1 MFNMRII
8 ARIDIKNNFVIKG
21 INLEGLRK
29 VGDPY
34 ELITKYYEQ
43 GVNEIIIQDSV
54 ASLYGR
60 NNLFDFIKS
69 ITKEI
74 FIPITLGGG
83 IRSLSDIEKA
93 LKSGADKVAINSKAL
108 EDPNFI
114 KQASNEFGSSTI
126 VSSIEAKKISD
137 NLWEPYK
144 FCGRERTNI
153 NIVEWIKIIQENE
166 CGEILLTSIDHE
178 GTKQGFDLEM
188 INSLYEIIEKPII
201 ISGGCGSL
209 NHLKEVFKEYKDEAI
224 AIASVL
230 HYKILEIN
238 DIKSITNEKN
248 LHT

>member
-1 MFNMRII
+1 MRII

-21 INLEGLRK
+21 INFEGLRK

-43 GVNEIIIQDSV
+43 GIDEIIIQDSV

-60 NNLFDFIKS
+60 NNLFDFIKD

-83 IRSLSDIEKA
+83 IRSLLDIEKA
-93 LKSGADKVAINSKAL
+93 LKSGADKVAINTKAL
-108 EDPNFI
+108 EDSNFI
-114 KQASNEFGSSTI
+114 KEASNEFGSSTI
-126 VSSIEAKKISD
+126 VSSIETKKISD
-137 NLWEPYK
+137 NFWEPYK
-144 FCGRERTNI
+144 FCGRERTNR
-153 NIVEWIKIIQENE
+153 NVVEWIKTIQENG

-188 INSLYEIIEKPII
+188 ISSVYEIIEKPII

-209 NHLKEVFKEYKDEAI
+209 NHFKEVYKDYKDEAV

-230 HYKILEIN
+230 HYKILEIS
-238 DIKSITNEKN
+238 DIKNIINEKN